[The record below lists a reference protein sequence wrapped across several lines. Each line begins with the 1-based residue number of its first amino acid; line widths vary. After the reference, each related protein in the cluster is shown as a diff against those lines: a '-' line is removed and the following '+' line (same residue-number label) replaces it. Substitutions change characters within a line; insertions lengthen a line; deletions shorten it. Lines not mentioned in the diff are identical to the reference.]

1 MSQSNTSPASPTKGA
16 TASASPAPKA
26 GPSRAPTG
34 GAARAMRLQRIYARL
49 QEGFKRMEIA
59 KAEGLSRERVR
70 QILVAARKSDRF
82 EDQPNHAK
90 MQIALTPVLRQ
101 AVQAAADGA
110 VGAAKD
116 LFAVLDRLDRYL
128 DQRHNYRDNRI
139 KDLLE
144 GDSHDD
150 RAEDDDDDDD
160 DDDDED
166 IDGDGEDEGEE

>member
-26 GPSRAPTG
+26 GPSRPPTG

-90 MQIALTPVLRQ
+90 MQIARLTPVLRQ

-150 RAEDDDDDDD
+150 RAEDDDDDD
-160 DDDDED
+160 ED